1 MAEARVIRAE
11 PRRAAAWLPALLAA
25 LAWLTAL
32 LACAGP
38 AWGQAS
44 ESRSVQVWVVSHGA
58 HTGIVVPAWLAQA
71 HDWPAAR
78 DLPQADFLEVGWGD
92 RAYYPAQQPGWS
104 LGLRALFWPGPSVLQ
119 FVALREPPEQAF
131 PMARIR
137 PLLLSQ
143 EQARRLAAAI
153 VASHAPAEQGGSSA
167 LGPALYGQ
175 GYFYPALGRF
185 HLLATCNVWAAARLR
200 DAGLPMWP
208 RLALSAGML
217 YAQLPEPATLQLQQD

>member
-1 MAEARVIRAE
+1 M
-11 PRRAAAWLPALLAA
+11 
-25 LAWLTAL
+25 AL

-38 AWGQAS
+38 AWSQGA
-44 ESRSVQVWVVSHGA
+44 ERPGVQVWVVSHGA
-58 HTGIVVPAWLAQA
+58 HTGIVVPAGLARA

-119 FVALREPPEQAF
+119 FVALQEPPEQAF
-131 PMARIR
+131 PLARII

-143 EQARRLAAAI
+143 EQARRLATAI
-153 VASHAPAEQGGSSA
+153 VASHAPAGQGGSSA
-167 LGPALYGQ
+167 LAPAVYGQ
-175 GYFYPALGRF
+175 GYFYPATGRF
-185 HLLATCNVWAAARLR
+185 HMLANCNVWAAARLR

-208 RLALSAGML
+208 RLALTAAML
-217 YAQLPEPATLQLQQD
+217 RAQLPESAALQLQQD